1 MSSSTSEI
9 SRQTIQEVKRR
20 LDQGEAVYFVDVRSH
35 PDNTQIKGAVYYDPE
50 EILSTDRTALPV
62 PKNQPIITYC
72 T

>member
-9 SRQTIQEVKRR
+9 PRQTIQEVKRR
-20 LDQGEAVYFVDVRSH
+20 LDQGEAVFLLDVHRH
-35 PDNTQIKGAVYYDPE
+35 PDNTQMKGAVYYNPE
-50 EILSTDRTALPV
+50 EILSTDRKALPV

>member
-9 SRQTIQEVKRR
+9 PRQTIQEVKRH
-20 LDQGEAVYFVDVRSH
+20 LDQGEAVYFVDVRRH
-35 PDNTQIKGAVYYDPE
+35 PDDTQIKGAVYYDPE
-50 EILSTDRTALPV
+50 EILSTDRMALPV